1 MIATNYI
8 MNKKILFSFIF
19 IFFYFLTFSQ
29 NTTIETNAKRVKIN
43 KLINEV
49 NSNPSDTAKVRLYF
63 ILASRFEEINADSSL
78 IFAKKAYALAK
89 NIGYEFGIANTA
101 IDLGNRSLQIGIY
114 NDALNKF
121 FESYDIG
128 ISLKD
133 TILITTALDNIC
145 TTYQLLQD
153 HNNRVIYAK
162 KSILIAQKIS
172 EITKSESILKDAY
185 RQIGGAFLLLKKYDS
200 ALFYYNSVN
209 QISLKYNDT
218 DDLIV
223 SYMLLGE
230 FNQTVKNYSIS
241 IEYYKKALALYKEDE
256 TSNIL
261 KFQLYNYIGNVY
273 FSQNDLKNSYY
284 YNSLA
289 FKESEKSGWVQG
301 IESTSKSLLEY
312 FKKINK
318 YDSAY
323 KYLDLYTRL
332 KDSTSNID
340 KVRLIDNFSF
350 EKKNAERELQEQK
363 YNEEQLRSKNIK
375 LGLIAIFIPTF
386 AAFVFFLRS
395 RSKGNTK
402 ILTTLGVTSL
412 LMVFEFISLLIHPI
426 VEKKS
431 HHDPIV
437 MYIVLMLVASI
448 LVPLHH
454 KLESYIKKKIK

>member
-1 MIATNYI
+1 MTR
-8 MNKKILFSFIF
+8 KILFSVFY
-19 IFFYFLTFSQ
+19 IFFYLLAFSQ
-29 NTTIETNAKRVKIN
+29 NNTIEMNEKRMKIN
-43 KLINEV
+43 KLIYEV
-49 NSNPSDTAKVRLYF
+49 NSNSSDTAKVRMYF

-89 NIGYEFGIANTA
+89 SIGYEFGIANTA

-153 HNNRVIYAK
+153 HNNRIIYAK

-230 FNQTVKNYSIS
+230 FNQTVKNYRIS

-289 FKESEKSGWVQG
+289 FKESEKSGWVHVL
-301 IESTSKSLLEY
+301 ESNSKSLLEY
-312 FKKINK
+312 YKKINK
-318 YDSAY
+318 YDS
-323 KYLDLYTRL
+323 D
-332 KDSTSNID
+332 
-340 KVRLIDNFSF
+340 
-350 EKKNAERELQEQK
+350 
-363 YNEEQLRSKNIK
+363 
-375 LGLIAIFIPTF
+375 
-386 AAFVFFLRS
+386 
-395 RSKGNTK
+395 
-402 ILTTLGVTSL
+402 
-412 LMVFEFISLLIHPI
+412 
-426 VEKKS
+426 
-431 HHDPIV
+431 
-437 MYIVLMLVASI
+437 
-448 LVPLHH
+448 
-454 KLESYIKKKIK
+454 

>member
-1 MIATNYI
+1 MYKAF
-8 MNKKILFSFIF
+8 LFNLIF
-19 IFFYFLTFSQ
+19 LLFTLITFSQ
-29 NTTIETNAKRVKIN
+29 DATTEINNKRIKIN
-43 KLINEV
+43 KLINEI
-49 NSNPSDTAKVRLYF
+49 NANPSDTAKVRLYF
-63 ILASRFEEINADSSL
+63 ILANRLEEINSDSSL
-78 IFAKKAYALAK
+78 FFAKKSYSLAK
-89 NIGYEFGIANTA
+89 SIGYEFGIGNTA

-114 NDALNKF
+114 NEALNKF

-128 ISLKD
+128 VSLKD
-133 TILITTALDNIC
+133 TGLITTALDNIC

-153 HNNRVIYAK
+153 HTNRIKYAK
-162 KSILIAQKIS
+162 QSIIIAQKIA

-209 QISLKYNDT
+209 QIALKYNDS

-230 FNQTVKNYSIS
+230 FNQTVENYSIS

-256 TSNIL
+256 TNSIL

-273 FSQNDLKNSYY
+273 FSQNDLKNAYY
-284 YNSLA
+284 YNSMA
-289 FKESEKSGWVQG
+289 FKESEKAGWIQG
-301 IESTSKSLLEY
+301 LESTSKSLMDY

-332 KDSTSNID
+332 KDSTSNIE

-350 EKKNAERELQEQK
+350 EKRASERELQEQQHH
-363 YNEEQLRSKNIK
+363 EEELRNKNIK
-375 LGLIAIFIPTF
+375 LGLIAIFIPSF
-386 AAFVFFLRS
+386 GAFVFFLSR
-395 RSKGNTK
+395 RSKRNTK
-402 ILTTLGVTSL
+402 ILTVLGVTSL
-412 LMVFEFISLLIHPI
+412 LMVFEFISLILHPI
-426 VEKKS
+426 VEKQS
-431 HHDPIV
+431 NHDPIV
-437 MYIVLMLVASI
+437 MYIVLILVASI

-454 KLESYIKKKIK
+454 KLEGYIKKENH

>member
-1 MIATNYI
+1 MFKAVSFGVIFLLLT
-8 MNKKILFSFIF
+8 LFA
-19 IFFYFLTFSQ
+19 FSQ
-29 NTTIETNAKRVKIN
+29 DATSETNDKRLKIN

-49 NSNPSDTAKVRLYF
+49 NANPSDTAKVRLYF
-63 ILASRFEEINADSSL
+63 ILANRLEEINSDSSL
-78 IFAKKAYALAK
+78 LFAKKSYSLAK
-89 NIGYEFGIANTA
+89 SIGYEFGIGNTA

-114 NDALNKF
+114 NEALNKF

-128 ISLKD
+128 VSLKD
-133 TILITTALDNIC
+133 TGLITTALDNIC

-153 HNNRVIYAK
+153 HSNRIKYAK
-162 KSILIAQKIS
+162 QSIFIAQKITDIS
-172 EITKSESILKDAY
+172 KSESILKDAY

-209 QISLKYNDT
+209 QIALKYNNT

-256 TSNIL
+256 TNSIL

-273 FSQNDLKNSYY
+273 FSQNDLNNAYY
-284 YNSLA
+284 YNSMA
-289 FKESEKSGWVQG
+289 FKESEKVGWVQG
-301 IESTSKSLLEY
+301 LESTSKSLMDY

-332 KDSTSNID
+332 KDSTSNIE

-350 EKKNAERELQEQK
+350 EKRVAEKELQEQLHH
-363 YNEEQLRSKNIK
+363 EEELRNKNIK
-375 LGLIAIFIPTF
+375 LGLIAIFIPSF
-386 AAFVFFLRS
+386 GAFVFFLNR
-395 RSKGNTK
+395 RSKRNTK
-402 ILTTLGVTSL
+402 ILTVLGITSL
-412 LMVFEFISLLIHPI
+412 LMVFEFISLILHPI
-426 VEKKS
+426 VEKQS
-431 HHDPIV
+431 NHDPIV
-437 MYIVLMLVASI
+437 MYIVLILVASI

-454 KLESYIKKKIK
+454 KLEKFIQK